1 MFKRNKREERENEGA
16 TFHLP
21 FLSHNEGK
29 ILLMLANNSAEMFG
43 LEMIEASG
51 GALKRGTIYVTLHR
65 MEEKGFIESR
75 LEARPAPEVGIA
87 RRKYRIT
94 GHGARVLAAYEAAR
108 TVMSADML
116 PAR

>member
-1 MFKRNKREERENEGA
+1 MFKRKKEEDRDDDGA
-16 TFHLP
+16 TFQLP
-21 FLSHNEGK
+21 SLSHNEAK
-29 ILLMLANNSAEMFG
+29 ILLMLSKSAAEMFG
-43 LEMIEASG
+43 LEMIEAAG

-65 MEEKGFIESR
+65 MEEKGFIDSR
-75 LEARPAPEVGIA
+75 LEARPAPEVGIP

-108 TVMSADML
+108 MVMSADML